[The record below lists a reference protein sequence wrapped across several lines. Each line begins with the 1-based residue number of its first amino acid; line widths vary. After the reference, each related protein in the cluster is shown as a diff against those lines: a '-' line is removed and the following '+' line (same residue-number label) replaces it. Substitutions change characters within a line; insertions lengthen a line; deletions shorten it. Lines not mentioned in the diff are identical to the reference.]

1 MSGKQ
6 GGDGWGT
13 DVMYTLNR
21 MEVHGVCYAIDHVV
35 TGGENCTAEGKCWYE
50 EVSPTL
56 KSCGAHAVCYA
67 LDQQG
72 GKGGSKLLERNVPN
86 DSF

>member
-1 MSGKQ
+1 MGKIRDAGRESGSDAVCLEHVFALQGGGRTSSGKQ

-35 TGGENCTAEGKCWYE
+35 TGGVIVRLKENAGTKKY
-50 EVSPTL
+50 PQL
-56 KSCGAHAVCYA
+56 
-67 LDQQG
+67 
-72 GKGGSKLLERNVPN
+72 
-86 DSF
+86 